1 MVRTVIVEDE
11 EASRQLLLSIIDEYC
26 PYIKLLGVATT
37 VETAIQ
43 LIHKVQPDLVFLDI
57 HIGQQT
63 GFDVLD
69 GLDEKEFK
77 IIITTAHDEYALKA
91 FKYEAIDYILK
102 PYTPKDVIK
111 SVQRIKEKLEESK
124 AFRQLEKVIKNSLQQ
139 KESENISFPTS
150 DGLKVYKIRNITRIE
165 GSGAYC
171 RIFSLDTKP
180 LLISKSMKEVEVL
193 LPENLFFR
201 IHDRHIINLKHIKEF
216 RKEDGG
222 VVILENDDQIPV
234 SRRKKQEFLDVLM
247 SNQM

>member
-1 MVRTVIVEDE
+1 MISTVIIEDE
-11 EASRQLLLSIIDEYC
+11 TASQELLSSLVIEYC
-26 PYIKLLGVATT
+26 PYIKLLGVAGT
-37 VETAIQ
+37 VDSAMQ
-43 LIHKVQPDLVFLDI
+43 LIHDVQPDLVFLDV
-57 HIGQQT
+57 HIGQKT

-69 GLDEKEFK
+69 GLVEKDFK
-77 IIITTAHDEYALKA
+77 VIITTAHEEYALKA

-111 SVQRIKEKLEESK
+111 SVQRIKEKLEDSK
-124 AFRQLEKVIKNSLQQ
+124 AFHQLEKVIKNSIQH
-139 KESENISFPTS
+139 KESENISFPIS
-150 DGLKVYKIRNITRIE
+150 DGLKVYKIRSITRIE

-201 IHDRHIINLKHIKEF
+201 IHDSHIINLKHIKEF

-247 SNQM
+247 ANQM

>member
-1 MVRTVIVEDE
+1 MLRTVIVEDE

-26 PYIKLLGVATT
+26 PSIKVIGVAAN
-37 VETAIQ
+37 VADGVDQIEN
-43 LIHKVQPDLVFLDI
+43 LIPDLIFLDI

-63 GFDVLD
+63 GFDLLD
-69 GLDEKEFK
+69 RIDQKDFK
-77 IIITTAHDEYALKA
+77 VIITTAYEEYALKA
-91 FKYEAIDYILK
+91 FKYEAVDYILK
-102 PYTPKDVIK
+102 PYTPKDVIR
-111 SVQRIKEKLEESK
+111 SIQRIQQKLEDSK
-124 AFRQLEKVIKNSLQQ
+124 AFQQLEKVIKNSLQN
-139 KESENISFPTS
+139 KEYENISFPTS
-150 DGLKVYKIRNITRIE
+150 DGLKVYKIRSITRIE

-201 IHDRHIINLKHIKEF
+201 IHDSHVINLKHIKEF

-247 SNQM
+247 SN